1 MPDPQE
7 AKLDSLQRQLEFL
20 EMLQRRHVQWAS
32 ATDNIDIKSKHL
44 NIADALR
51 NVTDEYEEILAAYG
65 KGTI

>member
-1 MPDPQE
+1 
-7 AKLDSLQRQLEFL
+7 
-20 EMLQRRHVQWAS
+20 VQWAS